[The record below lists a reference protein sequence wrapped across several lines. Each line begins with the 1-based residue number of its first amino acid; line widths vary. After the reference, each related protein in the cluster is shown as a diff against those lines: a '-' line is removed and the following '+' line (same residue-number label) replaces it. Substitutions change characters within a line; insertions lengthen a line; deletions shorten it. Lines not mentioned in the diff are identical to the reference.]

1 MSQPQDVARSQFQI
15 STSGHLYSNATP
27 FPNYLLNEVMPTLRD
42 TEWKLLCVI
51 VRQTLG
57 WHDAKS
63 GGRKSQ
69 DWMTRSQLMQKTGR
83 NSEAL
88 SQALDSL
95 VQGNLIEVKSASGKP
110 LPTTALRRQTRGR
123 IFYALHPL
131 LIQQISGNER
141 TKSNGQAVDN
151 CTKSEHETSKIE
163 LTSSVFRHDGRK
175 SEHRKVDKPN
185 RTKETLTKITKT
197 KENGTKK
204 IFPQSDVFEELEEA
218 LHSLF
223 DEERVWDN
231 QSIQQ
236 LPLSMQRFIEFY
248 SLQYA
253 RYFSNSNVPTT
264 FSSALKRLNGVLAK
278 HSQTE
283 LADLLDRF
291 FICELPNVKR
301 QWYSLEAFVH
311 NIEILKP
318 TEKDS

>member
-1 MSQPQDVARSQFQI
+1 MSQAQNVARPQFNV
-15 STSGHLYSNATP
+15 STSNQLTGNTTP
-27 FPNYLLNEVMPTLRD
+27 FPNHLLDEVMPTLRD
-42 TEWKLLCVI
+42 TEWRLLCVI

-69 DWMTRSQLMQKTGR
+69 DWMTRTQLMQKTGR

-95 VQGNLIEVKSASGKP
+95 VQGNLTEVKSTSGKP

-131 LIQQISGNER
+131 LIQRISGNGESGNER
-141 TKSNGQAVDN
+141 TEAGEQAVDN
-151 CTKSEHETSKIE
+151 CTKSEHGTSKTE
-163 LTSSVFRHDGRK
+163 LTSSVFRHEGRK

-185 RTKETLTKITKT
+185 RTKETLTKITET
-197 KENGTKK
+197 KRG
-204 IFPQSDVFEELEEA
+204 FPQDNRFEELEEA
-218 LHSLF
+218 LRSLF
-223 DEERVWDN
+223 DEERVWDS

-236 LPLSMQRFIEFY
+236 LPLAMQRFVELY
-248 SLQYA
+248 SQRYA
-253 RYFSNSNVPTT
+253 RHFPNSNVPVI

-278 HSQTE
+278 HSKHE
-283 LADLLDRF
+283 LEELLDRF

-301 QWYSLEAFVH
+301 QRYSLESFVH
-311 NIEILKP
+311 NIEILK
-318 TEKDS
+318 EVEDGL

>member
-1 MSQPQDVARSQFQI
+1 M
-15 STSGHLYSNATP
+15 
-27 FPNYLLNEVMPTLRD
+27 
-42 TEWKLLCVI
+42 
-51 VRQTLG
+51 
-57 WHDAKS
+57 
-63 GGRKSQ
+63 
-69 DWMTRSQLMQKTGR
+69 
-83 NSEAL
+83 

-110 LPTTALRRQTRGR
+110 LSTTALRRQTRGR

-131 LIQQISGNER
+131 LIQRISGNER

-151 CTKSEHETSKIE
+151 CTKSEHGTSKIE

-185 RTKETLTKITKT
+185 RTKETLTKITET
-197 KENGTKK
+197 KEKQTKRV
-204 IFPQSDVFEELEEA
+204 FSQSDKFKKSEFEESEEA

-223 DEERVWDN
+223 DQERVWDN

-236 LPLSMQRFIEFY
+236 LPLSMQRFIELY
-248 SLQYA
+248 SLRYA
-253 RYFSNSNVPTT
+253 RYFSNSDVPII
-264 FSSALKRLNGVLAK
+264 FSSALKRLASVLAK
-278 HSQTE
+278 HSQSE
-283 LADLLDRF
+283 LAKLLDRF